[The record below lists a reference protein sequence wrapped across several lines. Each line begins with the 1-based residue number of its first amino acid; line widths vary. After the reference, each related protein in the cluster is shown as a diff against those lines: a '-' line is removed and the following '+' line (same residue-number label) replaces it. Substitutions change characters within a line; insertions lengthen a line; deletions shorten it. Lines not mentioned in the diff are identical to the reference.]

1 MNILRII
8 QIILIILFV
17 GFSIMLILD
26 FRKNKEDVPFSQ
38 QIIHTIVGFF
48 AMMLDC
54 LGIGSFALLST
65 FYRNT
70 KLIDD
75 RVVPGTMVMGNA
87 LPVAIEALCFITS
100 VQLDIRTLVSMII
113 ACTIGSFV
121 GAKLNGM
128 LPGRA
133 VKTFMAIGMFLAAFF
148 MLLSKVDLMPV
159 GGTAVGLYGG
169 KLVFACVVNFILGVA
184 ASLGVGQYAP
194 TMALVYLLGMNPVV
208 TFPIM
213 MGSGTFLC
221 FSASIPFFQNGQ
233 FSRRATMGI
242 SIGGIAGVLI
252 AVFIIKSLPLSAVQ
266 WIVIVVVFYTSI
278 KMMIELKKG
287 TDKKEISGSEN
298 V

>member
-1 MNILRII
+1 MNILLVI
-8 QIILIILFV
+8 QIILVILFI
-17 GFSIMLILD
+17 GFTILLILD

-38 QIIHTIVGFF
+38 QIAHTIVGFF
-48 AMMLDC
+48 AMMCDC

-70 KLIDD
+70 NLIDD
-75 RVVPGTMVMGNA
+75 RVVPGTMVMGNT

-100 VQLDIRTLVSMII
+100 VRLDIRTLVTMII
-113 ACTIGSFV
+113 ACAVGSYF

-128 LPGRA
+128 LPGRT

-148 MLLSKVDLMPV
+148 MLLSKFNLMPV
-159 GGTAVGLYGG
+159 GGNAVGLYGA
-169 KLVFACVVNFILGVA
+169 KLIFACTINFILGVA

-194 TMALVYLLGMNPVV
+194 TMALVYLLGMNPLV

-221 FSASIPFFQNGQ
+221 FSASIPFFKNGQ

-242 SIGGIAGVLI
+242 SIGGIAGVLVAI
-252 AVFIIKSLPLSAVQ
+252 FIIKSLPLSAVQ
-266 WIVIVVVFYTSI
+266 WLVIVVVFYTSI

-287 TDKKEISGSEN
+287 PAEG
-298 V
+298 